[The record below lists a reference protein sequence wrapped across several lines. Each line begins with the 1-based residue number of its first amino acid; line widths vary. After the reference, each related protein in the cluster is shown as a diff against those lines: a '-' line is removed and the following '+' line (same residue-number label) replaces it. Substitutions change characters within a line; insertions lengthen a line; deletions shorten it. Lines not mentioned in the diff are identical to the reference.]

1 MEEEIRNRGEGLWR
15 AVRAFL
21 KVNGSRVFKLS
32 LFLATALAVV
42 LVIPKNH
49 SFKYDYSRG
58 QAWQYDD
65 LTAPFDFV
73 LSKTDEQLRT
83 EREQIR
89 SSSRH
94 YFVYSDTVSSTVLRK
109 YEDNFSSMF
118 AESQGNVERLKKT
131 GRGLLERIMTRGVV
145 SQAASGVVRSR
156 NELVSLLQDNR
167 EEEVIFSE
175 LYTPD
180 SALEYAGGRLRSAGV
195 SSEDTERMLAL
206 FEAVLTPNV
215 SYDIDLT
222 ETALSE
228 SLDEISP
235 NYGFVA
241 RGKLIIS
248 QDEPVSDY
256 TYNVLESLRKVY
268 NTQEDKDGFWG
279 TALGYAV
286 VVFSVFL
293 SFYGVLRQFKRG
305 KYFHR
310 KPLLLLLSTMFVSFG
325 LCYIV
330 TRFSPAMIYIVP
342 ICLQTIVLRSFF
354 NARIAFM
361 EHIFTVYLC
370 SFMAPNMYMYLFVG
384 LITGVACSF
393 TSNVIYHR
401 SRLFVS
407 VARITGISI
416 LVAVGVML
424 IQNPSFTGEML
435 SISGYLLISGVLML
449 FAQPVIY
456 IYEKVFGLVSDISL
470 LELTDTNSPLLRLLS
485 EKAPGTFQHSLA
497 VANIAEQAAR
507 EMAGNALL
515 VRVGALY
522 HDVGKLKNPGYFIE
536 NQGAHYNPHD
546 ALDPRESA
554 NIIRRH
560 VSDGLELGRKYGLPS
575 IVTKFIATHHGHSLV
590 YYFWKKAVEM
600 YGAENVSQ
608 QDFRYTFGKPVS
620 KEESIL
626 MICDSVE
633 AASRS
638 LKHISEQ
645 SLRDLITSVVE
656 RQRQDGQFDEAEI
669 SYRQINRLKEI
680 LTEKLLE
687 IYHSRIEYQKD

>member
-1 MEEEIRNRGEGLWR
+1 
-15 AVRAFL
+15 
-21 KVNGSRVFKLS
+21 
-32 LFLATALAVV
+32 
-42 LVIPKNH
+42 
-49 SFKYDYSRG
+49 
-58 QAWQYDD
+58 
-65 LTAPFDFV
+65 
-73 LSKTDEQLRT
+73 
-83 EREQIR
+83 
-89 SSSRH
+89 
-94 YFVYSDTVSSTVLRK
+94 
-109 YEDNFSSMF
+109 
-118 AESQGNVERLKKT
+118 
-131 GRGLLERIMTRGVV
+131 
-145 SQAASGVVRSR
+145 
-156 NELVSLLQDNR
+156 
-167 EEEVIFSE
+167 
-175 LYTPD
+175 
-180 SALEYAGGRLRSAGV
+180 
-195 SSEDTERMLAL
+195 
-206 FEAVLTPNV
+206 
-215 SYDIDLT
+215 
-222 ETALSE
+222 
-228 SLDEISP
+228 
-235 NYGFVA
+235 
-241 RGKLIIS
+241 
-248 QDEPVSDY
+248 
-256 TYNVLESLRKVY
+256 
-268 NTQEDKDGFWG
+268 
-279 TALGYAV
+279 
-286 VVFSVFL
+286 
-293 SFYGVLRQFKRG
+293 
-305 KYFHR
+305 
-310 KPLLLLLSTMFVSFG
+310 MFVSFG

-370 SFMAPNMYMYLFVG
+370 SFMAPNMYMYLFIG

-416 LVAVGVML
+416 LIAVGVML

-536 NQGAHYNPHD
+536 NQGAYYNPHD

-554 NIIRRH
+554 DIIRRH
-560 VSDGLELGRKYGLPS
+560 VSDGLELARKYGLPS
-575 IVTKFIATHHGHSLV
+575 IVMKFISTHHGRSLV

-608 QDFRYTFGKPVS
+608 EDFRYTYGKPVS

>member
-1 MEEEIRNRGEGLWR
+1 MEEIRSKADRLPM
-15 AVRAFL
+15 AVKAFFNAHAGRL
-21 KVNGSRVFKLS
+21 FKLA
-32 LFLATALAVV
+32 LFLAAALAVV
-42 LVIPKNH
+42 LIMPKSH

-58 QAWQYDD
+58 QAWRYDD
-65 LTAPFDFV
+65 LSAPFDFV
-73 LSKTDEQLRT
+73 LSKTDGQMRD
-83 EREQIR
+83 EREQVR
-89 SSSRH
+89 ASARH
-94 YFVYSDTVSSTVLRK
+94 YFVYSDTVSRQAVRK
-109 YEDNFSSMF
+109 YDDNFSSVF
-118 AESQGNVERLKKT
+118 AESQGNKARLRDT
-131 GRGLLERIMTRGVV
+131 GRSLLERILGRGLV
-145 SQAASGVVRSR
+145 SQSAAGVVRSR
-156 NELVSLLQDNR
+156 NELVSLLRDNR
-167 EEEVIFSE
+167 EQEMLFSE

-180 SALEYAGGRLRSAGV
+180 SALEYAGKRLRAAGV
-195 SSEDTERMLAL
+195 DGEDVERMQAL
-206 FEAVLTPNV
+206 FEAVLSPNV

-228 SLDEISP
+228 SLDDISP

-241 RGKLIIS
+241 RGKLIVS
-248 QDEPVSDY
+248 KDEPVSDY
-256 TYNVLESLRKVY
+256 TYNVLESLRRVY
-268 NTQEDKDGFWG
+268 NTQGATNGYWG
-279 TALGYAV
+279 TTLGYV
-286 VVFSVFL
+286 IVVFSVFL
-293 SFYGVLRQFKRG
+293 SLYGLLRVFKRG

-310 KPLLLLLSTMFVSFG
+310 KQILLILATMLVSFV
-325 LCYIV
+325 LCYLI
-330 TRFSPAMIYIVP
+330 TRFSPPMIYIVP
-342 ICLQTIVLRSFF
+342 ICMQTIVLRSFF

-361 EHIFTVYLC
+361 VHVFTVYLC

-384 LITGVACSF
+384 LIVGVACSF

-407 VARITGISI
+407 VARITGLSI
-416 LVAVGVML
+416 LIAVGVML
-424 IQNPSFTGEML
+424 IQNPAFTGEML
-435 SISGYLLISGVLML
+435 SIAGYLLISGVLML

-456 IYEKVFGLVSDISL
+456 IYEKVFALVSDISL

-522 HDVGKLKNPGYFIE
+522 HDVGKLKNPGMFIE

-546 ALDPRESA
+546 DMDPKQSA
-554 NIIRRH
+554 DIIRRH
-560 VSDGLELGRKYGLPS
+560 VSDGLELAKKYGLPS
-575 IVTKFIATHHGHSLV
+575 IVSDFMRTHHGHSLV
-590 YYFWKKAVEM
+590 YFFWRKAVEK
-600 YGAENVSQ
+600 YGAENVDQ
-608 QDFRYTFGKPVS
+608 ADYRYAYRKPVS

-638 LKHISEQ
+638 LKTITED
-645 SLRDLITSVVE
+645 SLRELISSVVE
-656 RQRQDGQFDEAEI
+656 RQRQDGQFDDAEI
-669 SYRQINRLKEI
+669 TYRQISRLKAI